1 MSDRET
7 TTHDEADES
16 AEERRH
22 RQSAREVGAWEAAFA
37 TAKDQGNPAWPADA
51 DRASAD
57 ATLSRAHRAEK
68 TSARSRNEAPPDDRA
83 AGTPE

>member
-16 AEERRH
+16 AEERRN

-37 TAKDQGNPAWPADA
+37 TAKDQGSRARPADA
-51 DRASAD
+51 DRANAG
-57 ATLSRAHRAEK
+57 AMVSRAQRAEK
-68 TSARSRNEAPPDDRA
+68 TSARSRSGWA
-83 AGTPE
+83 